1 MIGVLSYL
9 TLFAVSF
16 GAATVLPMGSEPLF
30 GYLMVAGGNP
40 VWLVLV
46 ATLGNWL
53 GGLTTY
59 WLGYLG
65 RWKVLTKYFRID
77 EAKAEKW
84 RAIMA
89 KRGPWFA
96 LLCWVPLVGDLIA
109 LALGLVRANTFQVAV
124 FMLVGKFVR
133 YALLAAAMW
142 QYAN

>member
-1 MIGVLSYL
+1 MIGIYSYL
-9 TLFAVSF
+9 SLFAVSF

-30 GYLMVAGGNP
+30 GYLLVAGGSP
-40 VWLVLV
+40 VMLVLV

-59 WLGYLG
+59 WLGFLG
-65 RWKVLTKYFRID
+65 KWKTLTKYFGVD

-84 RAIMA
+84 RGIIA

-96 LLCWVPLVGDLIA
+96 ILCWLPLVGDLIA
-109 LALGLVRANTFQVAV
+109 LALGLVRANLFQVAV
-124 FMLVGKFVR
+124 FMLVGKFFR

-142 QYAN
+142 HYAN